1 MIRHELDNPF
11 LEALGATLTAGRDG
25 FAEIAMPI
33 GATHLNRQRVLQGGA
48 VATLLDA
55 ACGYAGLYSPADEAI
70 HGFTLSLTINY
81 LDRGVGRQVTAKGI
95 LERKGKSIYFCRGEA
110 WVDDRILIATA
121 QGTFKYAHYRQ
132 T

>member
-11 LEALGATLTAGRDG
+11 LEALGATLTEWRDG

-33 GATHLNRQRVLQGGA
+33 SATHLNRQRVLQGGA

-55 ACGYAGLYSPADEAI
+55 ACGYAGLYSDSCDAV

-81 LDRGVGRQVTAKGI
+81 LDRGIGQQVTAKGI
-95 LERKGKSIYFCRGEA
+95 LERRGKSIYFCRGEA
-110 WVDDRILIATA
+110 WVDGRILIATA
-121 QGTFKYAHYRQ
+121 QGTFKYAR
-132 T
+132 

>member
-11 LEALGATLTAGRDG
+11 LETLGASLVEWSDG

-33 GATHLNRQRVLQGGA
+33 GDAHLNRQRVLQGGA

-55 ACGYAGLYSPADEAI
+55 ACGYAGLYRGSGDVV

-81 LDRGVGRQVTAKGI
+81 LDRGLGKKLSANEF

-110 WVDDRILIATA
+110 WVWVWVIFESLAVA
-121 QGTFKYAHYRQ
+121 G
-132 T
+132 

>member
-11 LEALGATLTAGRDG
+11 LEALGATLTEWQDG
-25 FAEIAMPI
+25 VAEIAMPI
-33 GATHLNRQRVLQGGA
+33 SATHLNRQRVLQGGA

-55 ACGYAGLYSPADEAI
+55 ACGYAGLYSDSGETV

-81 LDRGVGRQVTAKGI
+81 LDRGIGQQVTAKGM

-110 WVDDRILIATA
+110 WVDGRILIATA
-121 QGTFKYAHYRQ
+121 QGTFKYTR
-132 T
+132 